1 MRRLRVLPLC
11 LPSSGKYN
19 YRGRYAFVEIPPK
32 GYPAVGGPLRVRLVS
47 EYDADE
53 LADDSDDEKKIEKA
67 EKAAE
72 RKAAI
77 AKKKRG
83 RSAQQST
90 GFGREAP
97 LNQ

>member
-1 MRRLRVLPLC
+1 M
-11 LPSSGKYN
+11 
-19 YRGRYAFVEIPPK
+19 
-32 GYPAVGGPLRVRLVS
+32 VS

-53 LADDSDDEKKIEKA
+53 LADDSDDENKIEKA